1 MVIHLKIKLKYS
13 WFYCKYFYDLG
24 ADNVDS
30 RNEEMTD
37 SVTDELEKLQQE
49 GDSNNIGEVDGV
61 NGLLGDLDDDDEL
74 LGNLFTNISNFY
86 GMKLIYYK

>member
-1 MVIHLKIKLKYS
+1 M
-13 WFYCKYFYDLG
+13 FQCTYFIG

-49 GDSNNIGEVDGV
+49 GDTNNIGEVDGV
-61 NGLLGDLDDDDEL
+61 NALLGDLDDDDEL
-74 LGNLFTNISNFY
+74 LGKFYLNIY
-86 GMKLIYYK
+86 